1 MAVFSTGGALAGTT
15 FPSLST
21 PWTVDGTVIVPD
33 PGIPLVEAASDAPGV
48 WRSQPS
54 VRKVVDFI
62 ARNIASVPLHVFER
76 RGDTDRRRVTDHP
89 LAVLLAE
96 PGPRVTPFRFWHGIL
111 VDFLLYDR
119 WCAQLLPNA
128 DTLSGYELRRI
139 PASRMRLL
147 DDGWGQVAA
156 VHIVDPDGQAAE
168 HEPAGFVFD
177 HGWGGANGVPPTETL
192 ADILAESSEA
202 VRYRRG
208 VWKNGARVPLV
219 IQRPAE
225 APDWSESSRN
235 RFVEM
240 WRRFTRGGG
249 MEGGTPLLEDG
260 MTVEKVDAFTP
271 KDVQDIEGRKLT
283 DAEVAS
289 AYHIAPELVGAREGT
304 YSNIEAYRQMLYR
317 DALGPFITQVE
328 QTCNALLAP
337 LLDDSG
343 QLYVEANVEAKLR
356 GSFEEQA
363 RILQASTGGPWLT
376 RNEARARAN
385 LPALEGADELV
396 VPLNVTEGGLAS
408 PQDTAPD
415 ESTRES

>member
-1 MAVFSTGGALAGTT
+1 MVVFSSGGALAGTT
-15 FPSLST
+15 FSSLSV
-21 PWTVDGTVIVPD
+21 PWQVDGTVIVPD

-48 WRSQPS
+48 WRTQPS

-62 ARNIASVPLHVFER
+62 ARNVASVPLHVFER
-76 RGDTDRRRVTDHP
+76 RSVNDRPRVTDHP
-89 LAVLLAE
+89 LAWLLAE
-96 PGPRVTPFRFWHGIL
+96 PAPGVTPFRFWHGIL
-111 VDFLLYDR
+111 VDFLLHDR

-128 DTLSGYELRRI
+128 DTNSGYELRRI

-147 DDGWGQVAA
+147 DDGWGRVAA

-168 HEPAGFVFD
+168 HDPAGFVFD
-177 HGWGGANGVPPTETL
+177 HGWGGANGVPPIETL
-192 ADILAESSEA
+192 HTILAESAEA
-202 VRYRRG
+202 VAYRRG
-208 VWKNGARVPLV
+208 VWKNGARVPMV
-219 IQRPAE
+219 IERPAD
-225 APDWSESSRN
+225 APAWSESSRN

-249 MEGGTPLLEDG
+249 QEGGTPLLEDG
-260 MTVEKVDAFTP
+260 MTVKEVSAFTP
-271 KDVQDIEGRKLT
+271 RDAQDIEGRRLT

-317 DALGPFITQVE
+317 DNLGPWLTQIE
-328 QTCNALLAP
+328 QTCNALLVP
-337 LLDDSG
+337 QLDRAG

-415 ESTRES
+415 EAMRES